1 MKIIDLRFCNLC
13 LVCDFERENRRSEIY
28 VCDFCVYVCDC
39 VWIYVCVCDLG
50 LKNHK
55 SKFLFMIFS
64 QKKILFLILGWTGHE
79 GRGPQGPWGPWSR
92 VRVPGK
98 KSV

>member
-39 VWIYVCVCDLG
+39 VWI
-50 LKNHK
+50 
-55 SKFLFMIFS
+55 LFVFVI
-64 QKKILFLILGWTGHE
+64 
-79 GRGPQGPWGPWSR
+79 WG
-92 VRVPGK
+92 
-98 KSV
+98 